1 MTAIVT
7 AKSQLPA
14 WLPDAVRIYLS
25 HTEDGISL
33 RALARREGCHASTV
47 LRQVRRFENRRDD
60 PLVDEALARLGHD
73 RQLSFPNDS
82 KDPTAM
88 TAQFRTDHLLAD
100 EQTIAREARRI
111 LRRLC
116 EAGSVLAIA
125 ADMDKAIEL
134 GMLRAEKHGFSTEK
148 EVFNLIAAM
157 VVFGPDFA
165 DGPQKRYFHR
175 SLDSKSPRLGSFRAD
190 DLIEEVQYRL
200 DSHPEFKVVA
210 LNFQTYIDASRQ
222 GNDREPL

>member
-1 MTAIVT
+1 MLTI
-7 AKSQLPA
+7 
-14 WLPDAVRIYLS
+14 
-25 HTEDGISL
+25 
-33 RALARREGCHASTV
+33 RAA
-47 LRQVRRFENRRDD
+47 QM
-60 PLVDEALARLGHD
+60 EALRLSRIEPYKAKVRAALIQLITPARLQVTKE
-73 RQLSFPNDS
+73 QL
-82 KDPTAM
+82 
-88 TAQFRTDHLLAD
+88 
-100 EQTIAREARRI
+100 
-111 LRRLC
+111 
-116 EAGSVLAIA
+116 
-125 ADMDKAIEL
+125 DKVIEL